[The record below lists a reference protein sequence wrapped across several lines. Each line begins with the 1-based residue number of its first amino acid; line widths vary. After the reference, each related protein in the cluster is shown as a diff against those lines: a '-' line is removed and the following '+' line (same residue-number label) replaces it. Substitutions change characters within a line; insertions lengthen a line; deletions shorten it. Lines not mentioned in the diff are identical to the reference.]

1 MPSAILAVITMS
13 YVDQPIASVIANT
26 SNGEDV
32 LEDSGI
38 DYWFGC
44 DATLGEACAARHVD
58 PADVVSRLSPLPER
72 SGPMKSA
79 PESLSAIL
87 EELNAHLAE
96 SILPALQGIKAA
108 AIRVP
113 ESGRSEFSSMV
124 NSIEDLISTHEEL
137 VRTRLVRPVE
147 AIEATAGRDAAPPID
162 RRVLQQ
168 LALHHAL
175 LAFRIRELTEF
186 VSRVAAEGP
195 AEATALITATRQ
207 LRQQL
212 HHHIRIGYNNV
223 MPRLVALAA
232 ATKPRDFEPW

>member
-1 MPSAILAVITMS
+1 MTTS
-13 YVDQPIASVIANT
+13 YVDQPIAAVIANT
-26 SNGEDV
+26 SNAEDV
-32 LEDSGI
+32 LEDCGI

-44 DATLGEACAARHVD
+44 DATLGAACAARHVD
-58 PADVVSRLSPLPER
+58 PAIIVSRLSPLPER
-72 SGPMKSA
+72 SGPMRSA
-79 PESLSAIL
+79 PESLSGIL
-87 EELNAHLAE
+87 EELKAHFADA
-96 SILPALQGIKAA
+96 IRPALQGLKAT
-108 AIRVP
+108 AICVP
-113 ESGRSEFSSMV
+113 ESRRPEFSSMV

-137 VRTRLVRPVE
+137 VRTRLVRLVE
-147 AIEATAGRDAAPPID
+147 AIEATAGQNPAQPID

-175 LAFRIRELTEF
+175 FAFRIRELTEF

-212 HHHIRIGYNNV
+212 HHHIRIGYNDV

-232 ATKPRDFEPW
+232 ATKPRGFEPW